1 MGNAESGCGAGSGD
15 EEDVETESPVF
26 AEGSPAS
33 AATGTRAGSGGG
45 GGGGGAGGAAAA
57 GSAGPGRSGRGSA
70 NPPAPSHG
78 LPTPEALLEQV
89 KLREAAARMSDSW
102 VAISESVL
110 ARNESALV
118 RWLEERLSRGE
129 ESVTL
134 EQFCE
139 MLESRDAA
147 RDECEEAFGQFDAEG
162 DGIVDVEN
170 MLMALRNSNGA
181 NLQGE
186 LSHVI
191 RQLQAC
197 SLTPGFVDIF
207 SKSKDRLKAHAS
219 KILKFLH
226 RNRIPSNVIPFPV
239 LDGYNS
245 ICTMRTSVVQDFLD
259 YLLQKEK
266 GEGRGW

>member
-33 AATGTRAGSGGG
+33 AATGTRAGNEGGGGNGG
-45 GGGGGAGGAAAA
+45 GGGGGAAAAAAAAAAA
-57 GSAGPGRSGRGSA
+57 GSGQGKGVRSAA
-70 NPPAPSHG
+70 NPPAPIYG

-139 MLESRDAA
+139 MLETRDAT
-147 RDECEEAFGQFDAEG
+147 REECEE
-162 DGIVDVEN
+162 V
-170 MLMALRNSNGA
+170 R
-181 NLQGE
+181 
-186 LSHVI
+186 
-191 RQLQAC
+191 RQATQ
-197 SLTPGFVDIF
+197 
-207 SKSKDRLKAHAS
+207 
-219 KILKFLH
+219 
-226 RNRIPSNVIPFPV
+226 
-239 LDGYNS
+239 
-245 ICTMRTSVVQDFLD
+245 TSMSS
-259 YLLQKEK
+259 
-266 GEGRGW
+266 G

>member
-45 GGGGGAGGAAAA
+45 GGGGGAGGG
-57 GSAGPGRSGRGSA
+57 GSAPGRNGRGSA
-70 NPPAPSHG
+70 NTPAPSYG
-78 LPTPEALLEQV
+78 LPTPDALLEQV

-110 ARNESALV
+110 ARNDSALV

-139 MLESRDAA
+139 MLESRDAP
-147 RDECEEAFGQFDAEG
+147 REECEE
-162 DGIVDVEN
+162 VT
-170 MLMALRNSNGA
+170 RN
-181 NLQGE
+181 LY
-186 LSHVI
+186 
-191 RQLQAC
+191 R
-197 SLTPGFVDIF
+197 
-207 SKSKDRLKAHAS
+207 
-219 KILKFLH
+219 
-226 RNRIPSNVIPFPV
+226 
-239 LDGYNS
+239 
-245 ICTMRTSVVQDFLD
+245 
-259 YLLQKEK
+259 
-266 GEGRGW
+266 